1 MVNEDSHPT
10 DLSVSGGEEGQSL
23 ILLAHCIFFV
33 LIEEKVFS

>member
-10 DLSVSGGEEGQSL
+10 DLSVSSEEGQSL

>member
-10 DLSVSGGEEGQSL
+10 DLSVSGEEGQSL